1 MSMDFIDN
9 YLKEVSQITE
19 KLRQESIQHMI
30 DELAR
35 LRDRKGRLF
44 IIGVGGSAANASHAC
59 NDFRKLAL
67 IEAYAVTDNISELTA
82 RTNDEGWENTFRS
95 WLKCS
100 DMNQN
105 DALLVFSVGGGD
117 AERKISLNICRAV
130 DFAKETGTSV
140 LSIVG
145 RELGYV
151 QDKSKVCV
159 VIPPINPLMIT
170 PHSESFQ
177 AVIWHLI
184 VSHPQIKREQTTW

>member
-19 KLRQESIQHMI
+19 KLRQDSIQHMI

-100 DMNQN
+100 GMNQN

>member
-1 MSMDFIDN
+1 MDFINN

-19 KLRQESIQHMI
+19 KLRQDSIQQLI

-100 DMNQN
+100 GMNQS

-117 AERKISLNICRAV
+117 VERNISLNICRAV
-130 DFAKETGTSV
+130 DLAKETGTSV

-151 QDKSKVCV
+151 QDKSEICV

-184 VSHPQIKREQTTW
+184 VSHPRIKREQTTW

>member
-1 MSMDFIDN
+1 MDFIN
-9 YLKEVSQITE
+9 SYLKEVSQITE
-19 KLRQESIQHMI
+19 KLRQDSIQQLI

-100 DMNQN
+100 GMNQS

-117 AERKISLNICRAV
+117 VERNISLNICRAV
-130 DFAKETGTSV
+130 DLAKETGTSV

-151 QDKSKVCV
+151 QDKSEICV

-184 VSHPQIKREQTTW
+184 VSHPRIKREQTTW

>member
-1 MSMDFIDN
+1 MDFINN
-9 YLKEVSQITE
+9 YLKEVSAITE
-19 KLRQESIQHMI
+19 KLPQVSIQSMV
-30 DELAR
+30 DEIVN

-100 DMNQN
+100 GMNQK
-105 DALLVFSVGGGD
+105 DTLMVFSVGGGD
-117 AERKISLNICRAV
+117 VERNISMNICRAV
-130 DFAKETGTSV
+130 DFANETGTSV

-145 RELGYV
+145 RDLGYV

-159 VIPPINPLMIT
+159 VIPPINPSMIT

-184 VSHPQIKREQTTW
+184 VSHPRIKREQTTW

>member
-1 MSMDFIDN
+1 MDFIN
-9 YLKEVSQITE
+9 SYLKEVSQITE
-19 KLRQESIQHMI
+19 KLRQDSIQQLI

-100 DMNQN
+100 GMNQS

-117 AERKISLNICRAV
+117 IERNISLNICRAV
-130 DFAKETGTSV
+130 DLAKETGTSV

-151 QDKSKVCV
+151 QDKSEICV

-184 VSHPQIKREQTTW
+184 VSHPRIKREQTTW